1 MTTLKNFFRNKSV
14 PGLFGTLAYN
24 QESATV
30 AITSTD
36 PAYYAIRSLNE
47 KEADQNLLVT
57 EFTDP
62 FTATF
67 VDPSKYALVDLNV
80 SGSTP
85 QLRKEIQEELNY
97 LNRLRLV
104 KQKDDNTYYVS
115 SLAVFLYNDQGL
127 FSLYSD
133 SLTQQMKLNYIT
145 PLVTLLVTYTLPGYY
160 WQAYYAKPRLPT
172 MISATGKLQTVLTEV
187 EALWKELR
195 DHFEPALPISL
206 EEEEEDD

>member
-1 MTTLKNFFRNKSV
+1 MTTLKNIFRNKSV

-85 QLRKEIQEELNY
+85 QLRKEIQE
-97 LNRLRLV
+97 
-104 KQKDDNTYYVS
+104 
-115 SLAVFLYNDQGL
+115 
-127 FSLYSD
+127 
-133 SLTQQMKLNYIT
+133 
-145 PLVTLLVTYTLPGYY
+145 
-160 WQAYYAKPRLPT
+160 
-172 MISATGKLQTVLTEV
+172 
-187 EALWKELR
+187 
-195 DHFEPALPISL
+195 
-206 EEEEEDD
+206 